1 MKKYLKKMLMLSLVV
16 SLLCP
21 ITAMA
26 TPKGRYELSRGVE
39 EESILLPETIK
50 TSIGKE
56 NVVERSKAL
65 ASAMCS
71 ITDTEKGI
79 INIYAETLMF
89 QPVDWAALTI
99 YLEKL
104 NETRACETFSVK

>member
-50 TSIGKE
+50 TSIGK
-56 NVVERSKAL
+56 
-65 ASAMCS
+65 CS
-71 ITDTEKGI
+71 GK
-79 INIYAETLMF
+79 
-89 QPVDWAALTI
+89 
-99 YLEKL
+99 K
-104 NETRACETFSVK
+104 

>member
-16 SLLCP
+16 ALLCP

-26 TPKGRYELSRGVE
+26 TPQGRYELSQSIG
-39 EESILLPETIK
+39 EESVLLPETVK
-50 TSIGKE
+50 TSVGKE
-56 NVVERSKAL
+56 SVITRSKAL

-79 INIYAETLMF
+79 INTSIRETYF
-89 QPVDWAALTI
+89 
-99 YLEKL
+99 
-104 NETRACETFSVK
+104 C